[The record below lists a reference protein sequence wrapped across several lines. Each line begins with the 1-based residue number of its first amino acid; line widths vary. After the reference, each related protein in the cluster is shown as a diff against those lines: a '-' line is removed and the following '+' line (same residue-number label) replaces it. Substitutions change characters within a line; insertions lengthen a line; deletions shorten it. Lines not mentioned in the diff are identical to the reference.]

1 MTEDYLHYIWK
12 FGKFNS
18 LNLSTS
24 DGQPIEIVAKGVHNH
39 NAGPDFLEAKIKIGQ
54 ALWVGHVEIHVKS
67 SDFNAHKHQFDEAY
81 NTVVLHVVF
90 DHDEEVKLK
99 NGSVLPTLVVKDYIS
114 TGHFERYKRFVA
126 HKAPIVCAAQ
136 FNDVPDFIVSSWWD
150 RMAFER
156 LERKTSILVTE
167 LKELKGDW
175 EEVFYRHLLR
185 YFGMK
190 VNGLA
195 MSDLAH
201 LLPFSIVRKEASS
214 LLSVEALFFGQAGML
229 NDIDAT
235 DTYESKLRGEYLY
248 LKQKYQLY
256 SMKAEQWRFSKMRPP
271 NFPTM
276 RLAQLAVLFSTN
288 QHLFQC
294 IKDKLP
300 ANEFRILLDIAPS
313 DYWKSHY
320 TFGNLSKSKTS
331 CKVGEML
338 VNNILINVIVP
349 VAFAYGQSVGDDGY
363 KQYALDLLK
372 EIPKEKNSIVGQW
385 IELGVN
391 ASSAMDTQASI
402 ELYTN
407 YCSHKKCLQCQIG
420 VHLLN
425 NHG

>member
-18 LNLSTS
+18 INLNTS
-24 DGQPIEIVAKGVHNH
+24 DGQPIEIISKGVHNH

-54 ALWVGHVEIHVKS
+54 TLWVGHVEIHVKS
-67 SDFNAHKHQFDEAY
+67 SDFNTHKHQYDDAY
-81 NTVVLHVVF
+81 NTVILHVVF
-90 DHDEEVKLK
+90 EHDAEVKLK
-99 NGSVLPTLVVKDYIS
+99 NGSELPTLILKDYIVTS
-114 TGHFERYKRFVA
+114 NFERYKSFIS
-126 HKAPIVCAAQ
+126 HKAPIVCEKQ
-136 FNDVPDFIVSSWWD
+136 IHEVPDFMVTSWWD

-156 LERKTSILVTE
+156 LERKTAVLFNE

-175 EEVFYRHLLR
+175 EEVLYRQLLR

-195 MSDLAH
+195 MSDLAT
-201 LLPFSIVRKEASS
+201 LLPFSIVRKEADS

-229 NDIDAT
+229 NEIDAS
-235 DTYESKLRGEYLY
+235 DEYGSRLRAEYLY
-248 LKQKYQLY
+248 LKQKYQLFG
-256 SMKAEQWRFSKMRPP
+256 MKAEQWRFSKMRPP

-288 QHLFQC
+288 QYLFQG
-294 IKDKLP
+294 IKDKLLV
-300 ANEFRILLDIAPS
+300 NEFRIIFDISPS

-331 CKVGEML
+331 CKVGQML
-338 VNNILINVIVP
+338 VNNLLINVIVP
-349 VAFAYGQSVGDDGY
+349 MAFAYGHSIAEDSY
-363 KQYALDLLK
+363 KQYAIDMLK
-372 EIPKEKNSIVGQW
+372 DIQPEKNSVTNQW
-385 IELGVN
+385 ANLDIKTT
-391 ASSAMDTQASI
+391 SAMETQAGI

-407 YCSHKKCLQCQIG
+407 YCSYKKCLQCQIG